1 MAETVTKETTEVSA
15 ETEVKKSKPKADKQA
30 YWSVGR
36 RKTAIARIKMSLGS
50 GEITVNDKSLETF
63 ADSPLKK
70 LKIMA
75 PLAATDRQDS
85 FDISVKVASGGI
97 MAQLDA
103 IAMGI
108 ARALLQYDESLR
120 SPLRAQNLLTRD
132 PRMKERKKYGLKR
145 ARKAPQF
152 SKR

>member
-1 MAETVTKETTEVSA
+1 MAETVINETIEVEEA
-15 ETEVKKSKPKADKQA
+15 EVKKPKAKADKQA

-50 GEITVNDKSLETF
+50 GEITVNDKPLEAY
-63 ADSPLKK
+63 ADSPVKK
-70 LKIMA
+70 MKIMA
-75 PLAATDRQDS
+75 PLAATDRQS
-85 FDISVKVASGGI
+85 AFDISIKVSRGGL

-108 ARALLQYDESLR
+108 ARALLQYDETLR
-120 SPLRAQNLLTRD
+120 SPLRSQELLTRD
-132 PRMKERKKYGLKR
+132 SRMKERKKYGLKR